1 MSNDYNSLYFKQL
14 KYDKE
19 NISFLK
25 KNNFSLKEINN
36 FSDLRK
42 NEFNYL
48 GINTIFCYQGFY
60 YNESK
65 LKKFKNLKFL
75 VSNTTSDTFIDHKYC
90 KKKKIKILTLR
101 KSQKFLK
108 KITPTAEH
116 TVGLIIALTRNYVN
130 AISSISSSIWD
141 RRPYAGNKMLSKST
155 IGIIGGGR
163 LGLKVCEI
171 MKAFGSKIILA
182 EKKNKNFKKKMN
194 EMCLKADIITLHIP
208 EENNQK
214 FFSEKN
220 FKCKKEFF
228 LINTSRGEIV
238 DEKYIIKLLKKKTM
252 SGYAADVIGG
262 EFRSNFRLSKNI
274 LYKNRK
280 KFNILLTPHIGG
292 STKDAWK
299 ITERQIILE
308 LKKELDI

>member
-1 MSNDYNSLYFKQL
+1 MGNDYNSLYFKQL

-36 FSDLRK
+36 FSDLKK
-42 NEFNYL
+42 NNFNYL
-48 GINTIFCYQGFY
+48 DINTIFCYQGFY
-60 YNESK
+60 YNETK

-90 KKKKIKILTLR
+90 KKKKIKILTLS

-130 AISSISSSIWD
+130 AISSPVWD

-163 LGLKVCEI
+163 LGLKVNEI
-171 MKAFGSKIILA
+171 MKAFGSKIILL
-182 EKKNKNFKKKMN
+182 EIKNKNFKKKIN
-194 EMCLKADIITLHIP
+194 EICLKADIVTLHIP
-208 EENNQK
+208 EKNNKK

-220 FKCKKEFF
+220 FKFKNEFF

-238 DEKYIIKLLKKKTM
+238 DEKYIIKLLKKK
-252 SGYAADVIGG
+252 
-262 EFRSNFRLSKNI
+262 
-274 LYKNRK
+274 
-280 KFNILLTPHIGG
+280 
-292 STKDAWK
+292 
-299 ITERQIILE
+299 
-308 LKKELDI
+308 